1 MIMFLYN
8 RKCLTMKCYGCHSV
22 FVEIHKDVTVKD
34 VFIVDTQSFFRL
46 CCNKMQSF
54 HSLGIP
60 LWS

>member
-1 MIMFLYN
+1 MFLHN

-22 FVEIHKDVTVKD
+22 FVEIREDVTVKD
-34 VFIVDTQSFFRL
+34 VFLVESQSSFRL
-46 CCNKMQSF
+46 CWNKMQSF